1 MNNFKVYFE
10 GVNWNLIR
18 LRNSLGV
25 LDSKTDQNKL
35 FIIDISRGFL
45 YVTYRFCDSKVINTF
60 ICLQNLLINEI
71 YTSE

>member
-25 LDSKTDQNKL
+25 LERENDQNYL
-35 FIIDISRGFL
+35 VIIDNARDF
-45 YVTYRFCDSKVINTF
+45 
-60 ICLQNLLINEI
+60 
-71 YTSE
+71 